1 MPHRGKI
8 SVDEKFGHN
17 IQKPC
22 RGGILF
28 RPYRA
33 YHKSP
38 PILFYRDFAPMGPG
52 RLMFKIS
59 IILVT
64 CTTNLL
70 MDQSTFWQYDAAE
83 VITSLQSNENG
94 LSTTEAKKRVAANA
108 EKKKTVNPFLQ
119 DVLLFI
125 SQFKSP
131 LTLLLVAAVIL
142 SAILGET
149 SDVFIILFIL
159 LATGIM
165 SFIQERHA
173 GKAVEA
179 LRSIIR
185 TKVKVVREGIETNV
199 FTEEVAPG
207 DILNFSAGD
216 IIPADC
222 LLIEE
227 KDLHVNEA
235 TLTGETFPAEKEI
248 GKLAAATGISKRTN
262 TLFEGTSIVSG
273 SGKAIAVLTGKDTV
287 FGNISASL
295 SKPAEET
302 AFEIGIRKFGFLLMQ
317 ITIVLAVIILA
328 VNIYFGRP
336 LIDSLLF
343 GLALAVGMAPELLP
357 AIMTIAMSAGAK
369 RMAKQKVIVKKLSSI
384 QNLGEINLFCSD
396 KTGTLTEG
404 VLKVS
409 SIVGID
415 GKESIIIKQLAFL
428 NASFETGF
436 ANPMDDALRA
446 MTDVNT
452 NGYTKTDEIPYD
464 FIRKCLSVSVA
475 KENDCQIITK
485 GALNNIVAKCDQ
497 VLQADGTI
505 APIATA
511 IETINNLYKQ
521 YSNQGFR
528 TIGVCYKSF
537 DKNKALSKTDEEQM
551 IFGGFVLLFD
561 PPKEGVIE
569 VIEEL
574 RKNGVI
580 LKIITGDNKLVAA
593 FVAEK
598 MGLKNCVIVSGEE
611 IRKMSPE
618 ALVHTVQTANVFAE
632 IEPQQKEN
640 IIKAF
645 RKAGNT
651 VAYMGDGIN
660 DVAAINAADV
670 GISTNNA
677 VDVAKEAAD
686 VVLLEKDLAVLNA
699 GILEGRRTF
708 LNTLKYIYTNTS
720 ATFGNMFSMAGAS
733 LILPF
738 LPMLPQQI
746 LMTNFLTDFPYMAVA
761 ADNVDENE
769 LMIPQK
775 WNLKQLKNFMIV
787 FGLHSSVF
795 DYLTFFALY
804 KLFKA
809 DADMFHTGWFI
820 ESICTELL
828 ILFVVRTHKSLLKSA
843 PGKLLIALSIAGLA
857 ITVALPF
864 TPFAKDLGFVVPPWK
879 LIGIIVGILT
889 LYVITADMIKVLFFK
904 KTAI

>member
-1 MPHRGKI
+1 M
-8 SVDEKFGHN
+8 
-17 IQKPC
+17 
-22 RGGILF
+22 
-28 RPYRA
+28 
-33 YHKSP
+33 
-38 PILFYRDFAPMGPG
+38 
-52 RLMFKIS
+52 
-59 IILVT
+59 
-64 CTTNLL
+64 NL
-70 MDQSTFWQYDAAE
+70 STFWQYTPSQVMAELQTAETGISNAEAA
-83 VITSLQSNENG
+83 
-94 LSTTEAKKRVAANA
+94 KRAAANNV
-108 EKKKTVNPFLQ
+108 KKKARHPLLENA
-119 DVLLFI
+119 LLFI

-131 LTLLLVAAVIL
+131 LVLLLVAAVIL
-142 SAILGET
+142 SAVLGQT

-165 SFIQERHA
+165 SFIQEKRA
-173 GKAVEA
+173 SNAVEK

-185 TKVKVVREGIETNV
+185 TKVRLTRDGKLVEV
-199 FTEEVAPG
+199 FTEDVVPG
-207 DILNFSAGD
+207 DILIFAAGD

-222 LLIEE
+222 LLFEE
-227 KDLHVNEA
+227 RDMHVNEA
-235 TLTGETFPAEKEI
+235 TLTGETYPAEKAVGEV
-248 GKLAAATGISKRTN
+248 AESTGISKRTN
-262 TLFEGTSIVSG
+262 TLFEGTSVVSG

-295 SKPAEET
+295 SKPSDET
-302 AFEIGIRKFGFLLMQ
+302 AFEKGIRKFGFLLMQ
-317 ITIVLAVIILA
+317 ITIVLAIMILA

-369 RMAKQKVIVKKLSSI
+369 RMAAQKVIVKKLASI

-409 SIVGID
+409 DTVGID
-415 GKESIIIKQLAFL
+415 GKESPIVKELAFL
-428 NASFETGF
+428 NASFESGF
-436 ANPMDDALRA
+436 ANPMDEALRKIPGQSA
-446 MTDVNT
+446 E
-452 NGYTKTDEIPYD
+452 GFTKTDEIPYD
-464 FIRKCLSVSVA
+464 FIRKCLSVSV
-475 KENDCQIITK
+475 KKDNTCRIITK
-485 GALNNIVAKCDQ
+485 GALSNIVAKCDQ
-497 VLQADGTI
+497 VLLPDGTTSSI
-505 APIATA
+505 DAHKTGID
-511 IETINNLYKQ
+511 NLYKQ

-528 TIGVCYKSF
+528 TIGVCYKPIEVS
-537 DKNKALSKTDEEQM
+537 KAISKADEVNM
-551 IFGGFVLLFD
+551 IFAGFVLLFD
-561 PPKEGVIE
+561 PPKEGVID

-574 RKNGVI
+574 RKNGVA
-580 LKIITGDNKLVAA
+580 LKIITGDNKLVAEFIA
-593 FVAEK
+593 NK
-598 MGLKNCVIVSGEE
+598 MGLKNCVIITGEE
-611 IRKMSPE
+611 IGKMSSE
-618 ALVHTVQTANVFAE
+618 ALVRNVQQANVFAE

-640 IIKAF
+640 IIKAL

-746 LMTNFLTDFPYMAVA
+746 LLTNFLTDFPYMAVA
-761 ADNVDENE
+761 ADNVDEDE
-769 LMIPQK
+769 LMVPQK
-775 WNLKQLKNFMIV
+775 WNLKLLKNFMIV

-795 DYLTFFALY
+795 DYLTFYALY
-804 KLFKA
+804 TLFKA
-809 DADMFHTGWFI
+809 DAAHFQTGWFI

-828 ILFVVRTHKSLLKSA
+828 ILFVVRTHKSLLKSM
-843 PGKLLIALSIAGLA
+843 PGKLLIALSILSLL
-857 ITVALPF
+857 ITLALPF
-864 TPFAKDLGFVVPPWK
+864 MPFAKELGFVIPPLK
-879 LIGIIVGILT
+879 LMGVIVGILT

-904 KTAI
+904 KVAI

>member
-1 MPHRGKI
+1 M
-8 SVDEKFGHN
+8 
-17 IQKPC
+17 
-22 RGGILF
+22 
-28 RPYRA
+28 
-33 YHKSP
+33 
-38 PILFYRDFAPMGPG
+38 
-52 RLMFKIS
+52 
-59 IILVT
+59 
-64 CTTNLL
+64 NL
-70 MDQSTFWQYDAAE
+70 SSFWQYDPIL
-83 VITSLQSNENG
+83 VMRNLKTIPDG
-94 LSTTEAKKRVAANA
+94 LSNTEALKRKNDNVDIKKA
-108 EKKKTVNPFLQ
+108 KNPFLI
-119 DVLLFI
+119 DCTLFV

-142 SAILGET
+142 SGILGET

-159 LATGIM
+159 LATGTM

-173 GKAVEA
+173 GNAVEK
-179 LRSIIR
+179 LKSMIR
-185 TKVKVVREGIETNV
+185 TKVKVLREGIETKV
-199 FTEEVAPG
+199 FNEEVVVG
-207 DILNFSAGD
+207 DILLFSAGD

-222 LLIEE
+222 LLFEE
-227 KDLHVNEA
+227 LDLHVNEA
-235 TLTGETFPAEKEI
+235 TLTGETYPSEKEI
-248 GKLAAATGISKRTN
+248 GILPEDTNISKRTN

-273 SGKAIAVLTGKDTV
+273 SGKGIAVLTGKNTV
-287 FGNISASL
+287 FGSISESL
-295 SKPAEET
+295 LKPTDET
-302 AFEIGIRKFGFLLMQ
+302 AFEKGIRKFGFLLMQ
-317 ITIVLAVIILA
+317 ITIVLAIIILS

-369 RMAKQKVIVKKLSSI
+369 RLAKQKVIVKKLSSI

-415 GKESIIIKQLAFL
+415 GKENLLVKELAFL
-428 NASFETGF
+428 NASFETGYP
-436 ANPMDDALRA
+436 NPMDEAIKALTE
-446 MTDVNT
+446 MTIE
-452 NGYTKTDEIPYD
+452 GYRKTDEIPYD
-464 FIRKCLSVSVA
+464 FIRKSLSVSVA
-475 KENDCQIITK
+475 KGNECRLITK
-485 GALNNIVAKCDQ
+485 GAVTNILTKCET
-497 VLQADGTI
+497 VLQPDGSVTL
-505 APIATA
+505 
-511 IETINNLYKQ
+511 IENEKENINNLYNQ

-528 TIGVCYKSF
+528 TIGVCYKMI
-537 DKNKALSKTDEEQM
+537 DKEKDISVIDEVQM
-551 IFGGFVLLFD
+551 IFAGFVLLFD
-561 PPKEGVIE
+561 PPKEGVLK
-569 VIEEL
+569 VIEDL
-574 RKNGVI
+574 KKNGVS

-593 FVAEK
+593 FIAEK
-598 MGLKNCVIVSGEE
+598 IGLQNIKVVSGTE
-611 IRKMSPE
+611 ISKMSPE
-618 ALVHTVQTANVFAE
+618 ALVHCVQSANVFAE
-632 IEPQQKEN
+632 IEPQQKES
-640 IIKAF
+640 IIKSF

-746 LMTNFLTDFPYMAVA
+746 LMTNFLTDFPYMAIA
-761 ADNVDENE
+761 ADNVDEAE
-769 LMIPQK
+769 LMHPQK

-809 DADMFHTGWFI
+809 DAEMFHTGWFI

-828 ILFVVRTHKSLLKSA
+828 ILFVVRTHKSLLKSN
-843 PGKLLIALSIAGLA
+843 PGKLLIGLSISGLV
-857 ITVALPF
+857 ITVGLPF
-864 TPFAKDLGFVVPPWK
+864 MPFAKGLGFVVPP
-879 LIGIIVGILT
+879 LELFGIIAGILI
-889 LYVITADMIKVLFFK
+889 LYVITADIIKVLFFK

>member
-1 MPHRGKI
+1 M
-8 SVDEKFGHN
+8 
-17 IQKPC
+17 
-22 RGGILF
+22 
-28 RPYRA
+28 
-33 YHKSP
+33 
-38 PILFYRDFAPMGPG
+38 
-52 RLMFKIS
+52 
-59 IILVT
+59 
-64 CTTNLL
+64 NL
-70 MDQSTFWQYDAAE
+70 QAFWQYEAQE
-83 VITSLQSNENG
+83 VMSTLQTSSMG
-94 LSTTEAKKRVAANA
+94 LSSAEATKRAQANA
-108 EKKKTVNPFLQ
+108 DKKKDKNPFLR
-119 DVLLFI
+119 DMVLFI
-125 SQFKSP
+125 SQFQSP
-131 LTLLLVAAVIL
+131 LVLLLVAAVIL

-149 SDVFIILFIL
+149 SDVYIILFIL
-159 LATGIM
+159 LATGTM

-173 GKAVEA
+173 NKAVEK

-185 TKVKVVREGIETNV
+185 TKVKVLRDGKETEV
-199 FTEEVAPG
+199 FTEEIAQG
-207 DILNFSAGD
+207 DILNFSAGN

-222 LLIEE
+222 LLFEE
-227 KDLHVNEA
+227 NDLHVNEA
-235 TLTGETFPAEKEI
+235 TLTGETYPAEKAI
-248 GKLAAATGISKRTN
+248 GIIAADTGISKRTN

-273 SGKAIAVLTGKDTV
+273 SGKAIAVLTGKDTI

-295 SKPAEET
+295 SKPKEET
-302 AFEIGIRKFGFLLMQ
+302 AFEKGIRKFGFLLMQ
-317 ITIVLAVIILA
+317 ITIVLAIIILA
-328 VNIYFGRP
+328 VNIYLGRP

-415 GKESIIIKQLAFL
+415 GKESAAVKELAFL

-436 ANPMDDALRA
+436 ANPMDEALRRL
-446 MTDVNT
+446 TDVST
-452 NGYTKTDEIPYD
+452 DGYTKTDEIPYD
-464 FIRKCLSVSVA
+464 FIRKCLSVSV
-475 KENDCQIITK
+475 KKDSQFKIITK
-485 GALNNIVAKCDQ
+485 GALTNIVAKCDK
-497 VLQADGTI
+497 VLQPDGTVT
-505 APIATA
+505 PI
-511 IETINNLYKQ
+511 ENEKEKINTLYKE

-528 TIGVCYKSF
+528 TIGVGYKITE
-537 DKNKALSKTDEEQM
+537 KEVRLSKDDEQQM
-551 IFGGFVLLFD
+551 VFAGFVLLFD
-561 PPKEGVIE
+561 PPKEGVVE
-569 VIEEL
+569 VIDEL
-574 RKNGVI
+574 RKNGVV

-593 FVAEK
+593 YIADK
-598 MGLKNCVIVSGEE
+598 MGLKNCVVISGEE
-611 IRKMSPE
+611 ISKMSPE
-618 ALVHTVQTANVFAE
+618 ALVQNVQRANVFAE

-761 ADNVDENE
+761 ADNVDEDE
-769 LMIPQK
+769 LKVPQK

-795 DYLTFFALY
+795 DYLTFYALY

-828 ILFVVRTHKSLLKSA
+828 ILFVVRTHKSLLKSM
-843 PGKLLIALSIAGLA
+843 PGKLMIGLSVAALI
-857 ITVALPF
+857 ITMALPF
-864 TPFAKDLGFVVPPWK
+864 TPFAKDLGFVVPPFK
-879 LIGIIVGILT
+879 LIGIIVGILA
-889 LYVITADMIKVLFFK
+889 LYVITADMIKVMFFK